1 MTYFLQN
8 IANFFLSA
16 LRTMTEIT
24 GWLWSPLPAL
34 QRAGFGN
41 IAPIALLTFGS
52 FTAIFLFH
60 LWKLIK
66 IW

>member
-8 IANFFLSA
+8 IATFFLSA
-16 LRTMTEIT
+16 LRTMTQIT

-34 QRAGFGN
+34 QEAGFGN
-41 IAPIALLTFGS
+41 VAPIALLTFAS